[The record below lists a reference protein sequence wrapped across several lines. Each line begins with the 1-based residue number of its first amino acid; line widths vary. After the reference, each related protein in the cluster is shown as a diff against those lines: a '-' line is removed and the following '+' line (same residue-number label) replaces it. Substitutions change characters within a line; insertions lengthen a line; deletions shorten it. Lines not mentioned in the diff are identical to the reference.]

1 MCIGICVYIYIY
13 TLYPYIYI
21 YAYMYTY
28 ICIYTYIHICI
39 THIYI
44 YIHTCIHI
52 YIYIYIYIL
61 INTVGNLIEM
71 SWPKKHRVVSFLGL
85 VEVCRIRYNKQSPTP
100 FYLYMRETQRVSY
113 VYSHKVRKLSLSPLC
128 DCCQPLVS
136 SGDCN

>member
-1 MCIGICVYIYIY
+1 M
-13 TLYPYIYI
+13 
-21 YAYMYTY
+21 
-28 ICIYTYIHICI
+28 HI
-39 THIYI
+39 
-44 YIHTCIHI
+44 CIHI
-52 YIYIYIYIL
+52 YAYTHTYIYVLHIYIHIKIHVYIYIYIL